1 MLTTVQAVVEKGQIR
16 LLEPIPLQTGQRLL
30 VTFLTEDEMRF
41 WLQASQS
48 SLTDIWDNEEDDVY
62 AELLEG

>member
-16 LLEPIPLQTGQRLL
+16 LLEPIPLQAGQRLL

-48 SLTDIWDNEEDDVY
+48 SLIDIWDNEEDDVY

>member
-30 VTFLTEDEMRF
+30 VTFLTEDETRF
-41 WLQASQS
+41 WLQASQT

-62 AELLEG
+62 AELLKG